1 MSFTVLHKRSDEDGR
16 RPRPDAL
23 VDGQIAVN
31 SNDDTPGLFLKTH
44 RANIVRIGP
53 CTVDSLPPNTT
64 NNHQLTKGELWL
76 DISNDANQLNVWD
89 GSQWRVVK
97 S

>member
-1 MSFTVLHKRSDEDGR
+1 MSFTVQHKRSDEEGR
-16 RPRPDAL
+16 RPRPDSL

-31 SNDDTPGLFLKTH
+31 TNEDNPGVFFKSH
-44 RANIVRIGP
+44 RDSTIRIGP
-53 CTVDSLPPNTT
+53 CAVGETPPTTANYHKLTIGEMWLNTT
-64 NNHQLTKGELWL
+64 NDKNE
-76 DISNDANQLNVWD
+76 LNVWD

>member
-1 MSFTVLHKRSDEDGR
+1 MSFTVQHKRSVVEGK
-16 RPRPDAL
+16 RPFPESL

-31 SNDDTPGLFLKTH
+31 VNDDSPALFLKTH
-44 RANIVRIGP
+44 RDNIVKIGP
-53 CTVDSLPPNTT
+53 CAVGETPPTTANYHKLTV
-64 NNHQLTKGELWL
+64 GELWL
-76 DISNDANQLNVWD
+76 NITNDVNQLNVWD